1 MYIFPPDAKAEDT
14 LMFLSNNIKYP
25 LLNSQ
30 RLSKISRRSLADTKD
45 ER

>member
-25 LLNSQ
+25 LLK
-30 RLSKISRRSLADTKD
+30 LTKAV
-45 ER
+45 